1 MKFGPATKFN
11 KRNKTMSKN
20 FDNDIMLANC
30 EVIAIFPIYGQFRAI
45 QKLDSEHIVYKTY
58 LLITSNLLSCKNWKQ
73 K

>member
-1 MKFGPATKFN
+1 MKFGPVTKFN

-45 QKLDSEHIVYKTY
+45 QKLDSEHTV
-58 LLITSNLLSCKNWKQ
+58 
-73 K
+73 